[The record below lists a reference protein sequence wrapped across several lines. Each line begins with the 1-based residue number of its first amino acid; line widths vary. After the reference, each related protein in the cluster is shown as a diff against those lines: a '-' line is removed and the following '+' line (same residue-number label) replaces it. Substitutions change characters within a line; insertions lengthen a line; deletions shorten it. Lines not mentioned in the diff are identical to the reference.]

1 MRTHIKPS
9 MLAIAVA
16 LSSAPV
22 AALAQDDA
30 QPAEERVALDEI
42 VVTAQRRETGIQDTS
57 VAVAAVTG
65 EDIVQDN
72 IQSYEDLAASV
83 ASLSFTAL
91 SPLDHEYNIRG
102 ITNTRLDSPSADQSV
117 GIFIDNVYVGRSGLL
132 NTDFFDVERV
142 EVIRGPQGVL
152 LGRNVVGG
160 AISIIT
166 AKPEF
171 EPSAQIR
178 VQGGNYGAYMING
191 YATGALSD
199 RVAGRIAA
207 QYRKRDGYN
216 TDILHN
222 RDLDNLKSL
231 QVRGSLLVT
240 FPESGAEAR
249 LTVDYMDDE
258 SNGFHSVA
266 LDDPNLPGQGP
277 WSTSRDAIAGI
288 LGGLDVRDS
297 FPEHPLYKGDPAPTD
312 QQVNREAIGVTLS
325 IDAPVMDGKATFSSI
340 TGYRGGEGFNVYDQT
355 GLGPDNGFGIFTPLA
370 FSFPVN
376 EKEKIAQFSQE
387 LRLTSALGESRWDY
401 IVGAYFQSD
410 SVDKFDR
417 FWAEVPLTV
426 LSTLSGESTWD
437 NHANNQSYAVF
448 GQLGY
453 QLNDQFRLV
462 GGVRYSNDS
471 KDGRVTG
478 TAVETGDKFNPND
491 TVALTPLA
499 ATFAEGEIFTTDYG
513 EEWSEVTPQVTL
525 EYTPRDNLFFYATY
539 SRGYKGGGYEDDPAN
554 AIAARTSYDPET
566 VNNYEAGAKID
577 FLDNR
582 ARVNLA
588 AFFMEY
594 QDLQVTQTDDGCL
607 CNITDNAADAEITG
621 FEGEFQLQA
630 TDQLFLFGAVTVLDT
645 EYLEFIDSN
654 GLDASGNQLQRTP
667 EYQYNFGGEL
677 TLDAGS
683 WRDALNAR
691 LTYSYKGDMFWSP
704 ENIQMEE
711 GYGLLNARLSLDP
724 QDKPWSISI
733 WGRNITDE
741 LYRTNIIAFLGD
753 EVSRL
758 GAPATYG
765 FEFGYRW

>member
-1 MRTHIKPS
+1 
-9 MLAIAVA
+9 V
-16 LSSAPV
+16 
-22 AALAQDDA
+22 
-30 QPAEERVALDEI
+30 
-42 VVTAQRRETGIQDTS
+42 
-57 VAVAAVTG
+57 
-65 EDIVQDN
+65 
-72 IQSYEDLAASV
+72 
-83 ASLSFTAL
+83 
-91 SPLDHEYNIRG
+91 
-102 ITNTRLDSPSADQSV
+102 
-117 GIFIDNVYVGRSGLL
+117 
-132 NTDFFDVERV
+132 
-142 EVIRGPQGVL
+142 
-152 LGRNVVGG
+152 
-160 AISIIT
+160 
-166 AKPEF
+166 
-171 EPSAQIR
+171 
-178 VQGGNYGAYMING
+178 
-191 YATGALSD
+191 
-199 RVAGRIAA
+199 
-207 QYRKRDGYN
+207 
-216 TDILHN
+216 
-222 RDLDNLKSL
+222 
-231 QVRGSLLVT
+231 
-240 FPESGAEAR
+240 
-249 LTVDYMDDE
+249 
-258 SNGFHSVA
+258 
-266 LDDPNLPGQGP
+266 
-277 WSTSRDAIAGI
+277 
-288 LGGLDVRDS
+288 
-297 FPEHPLYKGDPAPTD
+297 
-312 QQVNREAIGVTLS
+312 
-325 IDAPVMDGKATFSSI
+325 
-340 TGYRGGEGFNVYDQT
+340 
-355 GLGPDNGFGIFTPLA
+355 
-370 FSFPVN
+370 
-376 EKEKIAQFSQE
+376 
-387 LRLTSALGESRWDY
+387 
-401 IVGAYFQSD
+401 
-410 SVDKFDR
+410 
-417 FWAEVPLTV
+417 TV

-711 GYGLLNARLSLDP
+711 GYGLLTARLSLDP

-741 LYRTNIIAFLGD
+741 LSRTNIIAFLGD